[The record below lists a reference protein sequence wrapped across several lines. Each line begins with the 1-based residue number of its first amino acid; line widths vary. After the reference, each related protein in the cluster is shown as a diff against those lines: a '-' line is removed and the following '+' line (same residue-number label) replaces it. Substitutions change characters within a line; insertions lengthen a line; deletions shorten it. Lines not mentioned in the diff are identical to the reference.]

1 MATGET
7 GQTKTKTRPD
17 AQGAPK
23 GDSAAAGT
31 QTGDAGDGAETQP
44 DGNDDDAS
52 GADADAPPTG
62 KTYTQAEVDAMVNA
76 RIARAKKQAAK
87 EAEETLKRERERANM
102 DEAERV
108 KAEMADRE
116 KELNELRAQNKR
128 LSIANQLA
136 GKVVNVDDAVRL
148 VDEDLIDDDGRLD
161 VDRFLES
168 RPYLRADAQRQA
180 GGTANP
186 GSPPA
191 GKRLTRDQIAS
202 MSEQEIEKRWD
213 EVKAVLDS

>member
-1 MATGET
+1 MAKGEDPNR
-7 GQTKTKTRPD
+7 KTNPD
-17 AQGAPK
+17 APGADQ

-31 QTGDAGDGAETQP
+31 KTGDAGDGADQNA
-44 DGNDDDAS
+44 DGKGDDADDS
-52 GADADAPPTG
+52 AGDDQPPAG

-87 EAEETLKRERERANM
+87 EAEEKLTRERERANM

-136 GKVVNVDDAVRL
+136 GRVVNVDDAVRL
-148 VDEDLIDDDGRLD
+148 VDDDLIDDDGRID

-202 MSEQEIEKRWD
+202 MSEKEIEKRWD
-213 EVKAVLDS
+213 EVKAVLDA